1 MVSFFSRVGSARKV
15 SSDWSQKTMTHV
27 ILSIVSVLFGV
38 TFPFRAAARWP
49 IFCAST
55 DSECVNFTTL
65 SGMSRSR
72 FFSNNLTTDSDLYLK
87 SWFAFNGSAGDLI
100 ATSCVASNHC
110 GTSVPGWMLGRHP
123 SVVEGVVRRFACFSQ
138 KQQCCMYSVSMRV
151 RNCSSFYVYKLDS
164 MPSLSVSFRLCG
176 AGIEGTANTVWTNV
190 HLLFRLKSF

>member
-1 MVSFFSRVGSARKV
+1 
-15 SSDWSQKTMTHV
+15 MTH
-27 ILSIVSVLFGV
+27 F
-38 TFPFRAAARWP
+38 F
-49 IFCAST
+49 AST

-123 SVVEGVVRRFACFSQ
+123 SVVEGVVRRSACFSQ
-138 KQQCCMYSVSMRV
+138 KQQCCMYSLSMRV
-151 RNCSSFYVYKLDS
+151 RNCSSFYVYKMDS

-190 HLLFRLKSF
+190 HLLFRLKTF